1 MPGASSTSRWQED
14 SVPLSRVRSMCAGA
28 GMSLWMSYSA
38 RADPEPLAVPQLVDP
53 DAFLCRQVGISFH
66 IERDTFSS
74 VVDLNNS
81 NHRAGVALLFRTQGV
96 GTCRHTDIKP
106 VTGMGMAGERECRGN
121 GTYRHAASGADKRS
135 GWCAGWGV
143 SCRTQHAGKPP
154 AQVLQESVDWDAP
167 ARLRV
172 VRADSRPPS
181 VNFVDSS
188 RQREPK
194 WVTSPNW

>member
-1 MPGASSTSRWQED
+1 MLGASSTGRWQED

-66 IERDTFSS
+66 IERDTFSL
-74 VVDLNNS
+74 VMNLNTS

-121 GTYRHAASGADKRS
+121 GAYRHAASGADKRS

-143 SCRTQHAGKPP
+143 SCRTRARGK
-154 AQVLQESVDWDAP
+154 ATCSSTSRIG
-167 ARLRV
+167 RLGC
-172 VRADSRPPS
+172 SR
-181 VNFVDSS
+181 
-188 RQREPK
+188 
-194 WVTSPNW
+194 

>member
-1 MPGASSTSRWQED
+1 MPRFAADGGLAVADPQGD
-14 SVPLSRVRSMCAGA
+14 L
-28 GMSLWMSYSA
+28 
-38 RADPEPLAVPQLVDP
+38 ADPEPLAVPQLVDP
-53 DAFLCRQVGISFH
+53 DAFLCRQVRISFH
-66 IERDTFSS
+66 IERDTFSL
-74 VVDLNNS
+74 VMNLNTS

-106 VTGMGMAGERECRGN
+106 VTGMGTAGERECRGN
-121 GTYRHAASGADKRS
+121 GAYRHAASGADKRS

>member
-1 MPGASSTSRWQED
+1 MRFYLELRVWALAGILISSLLLVWVRLENGNAEAMALTDTLLR
-14 SVPLSRVRSMCAGA
+14 VP
-28 GMSLWMSYSA
+28 
-38 RADPEPLAVPQLVDP
+38 
-53 DAFLCRQVGISFH
+53 I
-66 IERDTFSS
+66 S
-74 VVDLNNS
+74 VVV
-81 NHRAGVALLFRTQGV
+81 GVLVGALVAVL
-96 GTCRHTDIKP
+96 
-106 VTGMGMAGERECRGN
+106 E
-121 GTYRHAASGADKRS
+121 
-135 GWCAGWGV
+135 
-143 SCRTQHAGKPP
+143 HAGKPP

>member
-1 MPGASSTSRWQED
+1 M
-14 SVPLSRVRSMCAGA
+14 SRVRSMCAGA

-53 DAFLCRQVGISFH
+53 DAFLCRQVGIGFH
-66 IERDTFSS
+66 IERDAFSL
-74 VVDLNNS
+74 VMNLNTS

-121 GTYRHAASGADKRS
+121 GAYRHAASGADKCS